1 MIDRQHDLP
10 ITKQAKALGISRG
23 RHPGPR
29 RRPRRGS
36 RSSRLFFIWL
46 HHVFADGG
54 YAGDKL
60 KDTLCR
66 IEITRLL
73 QEFNPRSRN
82 LVRVRLARKYLGSNC
97 AGQGFYDIRSSG
109 QIIQLLCGS
118 RNGPRDCDQARRA
131 P

>member
-23 RHPGPR
+23 PPSRTATAPP
-29 RRPRRGS
+29 PCS

-46 HHVFADGG
+46 RHVFADGG

-60 KDTLCR
+60 KDTLCM

-73 QEFNPRSRN
+73 QES
-82 LVRVRLARKYLGSNC
+82 
-97 AGQGFYDIRSSG
+97 
-109 QIIQLLCGS
+109 
-118 RNGPRDCDQARRA
+118 
-131 P
+131 